1 MTDAFSS
8 YTPGLTSPGTR
19 AFAITP
25 SDTEDLPHVTRAI
38 YIGGSGNIVAVTQGG
53 DEVTFA
59 SVFAGSILPVRIKRV
74 KNTGTTATLL
84 IGIY

>member
-1 MTDAFSS
+1 MTDAYSS

-25 SDTEDLPHVTRAI
+25 NNSEDLPHVPRAI
-38 YIGGSGNIVAVTQGG
+38 YVGGSGNIAVVTQGG
-53 DEVTFA
+53 DEVTFT
-59 SVFAGSILPVRIKRV
+59 SVFAGSLLPVRVKRV
-74 KNTGTTATLL
+74 KDTGTTATLM

>member
-1 MTDAFSS
+1 MTDAYSS

-25 SDTEDLPHVTRAI
+25 SNSEDLPHLTRAI
-38 YIGGSGNIVAVTQGG
+38 YVGGTGDIAVVMQGG
-53 DEVTFA
+53 DEVTFS
-59 SVFAGSILPVRIKRV
+59 SVFAGSLLPVRVKRV
-74 KNTGTTATLL
+74 KVTGTTATLL